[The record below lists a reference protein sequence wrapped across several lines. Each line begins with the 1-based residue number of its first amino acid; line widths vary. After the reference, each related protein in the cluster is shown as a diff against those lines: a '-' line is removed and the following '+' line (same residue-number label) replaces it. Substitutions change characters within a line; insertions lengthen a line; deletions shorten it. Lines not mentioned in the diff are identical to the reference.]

1 MFRHLCKLV
10 WNRKRVNFLIT
21 LEIFISFLV
30 VFGVIVF
37 AVYYLD
43 NYRHPLGFNY
53 ENVWAVQVGIEKKSD
68 DSDRQ
73 RLLDTTKQM
82 LATLKDFGEIEH
94 VAAVWGAPYSRGNWQ
109 SGNTIKGRNV
119 RFWGNF
125 MTDEAKDVFGI
136 NIVRGRWFGKEDDGA
151 NYNPIILNQKTA
163 RDIFGDEDPLG
174 KNPEERFDPDPDGPS
189 PSANR
194 EPKKPERVIGIID
207 DFRKNGEF
215 AELFGYQIFRN
226 TLTMPDGREPRAFVM
241 KVRPGTTAEFEEKLV
256 KRMQAIAKDWSFE
269 VKTIAQMRSEN
280 HTSYYVPIAAF
291 GLVAGFLMLMV
302 ALGLTGVLWQSVTQ
316 RTKEIGLRRAKGATA
331 TRIYKQ
337 ILGELLVITTFGLLI
352 GVLVVIQFPLLD
364 FLGFAT
370 KQVYLYSMLLSLA
383 LIYLL
388 TIACGLYPSRLATK
402 VQPAEAL
409 HYE

>member
-1 MFRHLCKLV
+1 MLRHLLKLV
-10 WNRKRVNFLIT
+10 WNRRRVNFLIT

-37 AVYYLD
+37 AVYYVD

-53 ENVWAVQVGIEKKSD
+53 QNVWSVQVEIERKSD
-68 DSDRQ
+68 DSDKQ
-73 RLLDTTKQM
+73 QHLDTTKQL
-82 LATLKDFGEIEH
+82 LATLHDFSEIESA
-94 VAAVWGAPYSRGNWQ
+94 AAVWGAPYSRGNWQ
-109 SGNTIKGRNV
+109 SGGKVQGRQI

-125 MTDEAKDVFGI
+125 MTDEAKDVLGI
-136 NIVRGRWFGKEDDGA
+136 KIVRGRWFGKEDDGA
-151 NYNPIILNQKTA
+151 NYKPIILNQKTA
-163 RDIFGDEDPLG
+163 HDIFGAEDPLG
-174 KNPEERFDPDPDGPS
+174 KDPKEKYDKDDKELGEKPGQER
-189 PSANR
+189 
-194 EPKKPERVIGIID
+194 KTERVVGIID

-215 AELFGYQIFRN
+215 KELYGYEIYRN
-226 TLTMPDGREPRAFVM
+226 DLKMPDGQVPRAIVL
-241 KVRPGTTAEFEEKLV
+241 KVRPGTTAEFEERLI
-256 KRMQAIAKDWSFE
+256 KRMQSIAKDWSFD
-269 VKTIAQMRSEN
+269 VKTVEQMRREN
-280 HTSYYVPIAAF
+280 HTEYYVPIAAF

-331 TRIYKQ
+331 KRIYKQ

-370 KQVYLYSMLLSLA
+370 KQVYAYSLLISLA
-383 LIYLL
+383 LIYAL
-388 TIACGLYPSRLATK
+388 TIICGLYPSRLATK